1 LKFPDTDL
9 YFRNLDGSGDLV
21 NEIDV
26 RGKTIVNK
34 STLLSTTAAGSTIIQ
49 SFTFEMTVDGTL
61 FYKGTAVFGYFVKDQ
76 LVHQLGLDNGEITR
90 GWHLDNETP
99 ESEITTLVL
108 ETPENRKRFFEAK
121 PDLLHYHLAGPQLDF
136 VDVVEIDPDGGKAGK
151 GYIYAERTVDVN
163 DWFFAC
169 HFHQDP
175 VMPGSL
181 GVEAMF
187 QILQVYMIEQGLG
200 SEMKNPRFNQVL
212 DEIKWKYR
220 GQITTVN
227 KQMSLD
233 LHITNIEKTESR
245 ISITADG
252 NLSKDGLRIYEVSGL
267 IFCVEEG
274 G

>member
-1 LKFPDTDL
+1 
-9 YFRNLDGSGDLV
+9 
-21 NEIDV
+21 
-26 RGKTIVNK
+26 
-34 STLLSTTAAGSTIIQ
+34 
-49 SFTFEMTVDGTL
+49 
-61 FYKGTAVFGYFVKDQ
+61 
-76 LVHQLGLDNGEITR
+76 
-90 GWHLDNETP
+90 
-99 ESEITTLVL
+99 
-108 ETPENRKRFFEAK
+108 
-121 PDLLHYHLAGPQLDF
+121 
-136 VDVVEIDPDGGKAGK
+136 
-151 GYIYAERTVDVN
+151 
-163 DWFFAC
+163 
-169 HFHQDP
+169 
-175 VMPGSL
+175 MPGSL